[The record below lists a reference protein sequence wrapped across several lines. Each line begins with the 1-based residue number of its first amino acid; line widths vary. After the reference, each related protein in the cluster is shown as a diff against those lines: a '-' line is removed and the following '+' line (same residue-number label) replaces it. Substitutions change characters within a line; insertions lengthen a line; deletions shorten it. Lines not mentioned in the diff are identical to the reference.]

1 MYDMQIDRH
10 EGRGRVLTAEFEKFY
25 LVSAY
30 TPNSGEGLKGLHY
43 RLNEWDVDFPRYLQ
57 ALQQRKPVILGGDLN
72 VCRHEMDRFK
82 PKIKEPIP

>member
-1 MYDMQIDRH
+1 MQIERH

-30 TPNSGEGLKGLHY
+30 TPNSGEGLRGLNY

-57 ALQQRKPVILGGDLN
+57 AL
-72 VCRHEMDRFK
+72 
-82 PKIKEPIP
+82 